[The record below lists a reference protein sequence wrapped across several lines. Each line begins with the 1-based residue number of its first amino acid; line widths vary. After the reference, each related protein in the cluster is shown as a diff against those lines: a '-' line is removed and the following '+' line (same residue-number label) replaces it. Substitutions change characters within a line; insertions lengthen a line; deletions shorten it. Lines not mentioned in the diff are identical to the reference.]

1 MGRKK
6 AGPRFLLFS
15 ESKVHSSTHEQLDE
29 SPIDD
34 IEAIEAEG
42 DSPSVPEYNILLLG
56 ESGSGKSTTINAF
69 ANYLQYTSF
78 DEAAA
83 SEFAQL
89 IPCEFM
95 VNSLLRK

>member
-1 MGRKK
+1 MGRFSLFGKSK
-6 AGPRFLLFS
+6 A
-15 ESKVHSSTHEQLDE
+15 HSSANKHHNE
-29 SPIDD
+29 SSMND
-34 IEAIEAEG
+34 IEG

-69 ANYLQYTSF
+69 ANYLQFTSF
-78 DEAAA
+78 DEAVA

-95 VNSLLRK
+95 VNSLNQKMYNIINTCNIR